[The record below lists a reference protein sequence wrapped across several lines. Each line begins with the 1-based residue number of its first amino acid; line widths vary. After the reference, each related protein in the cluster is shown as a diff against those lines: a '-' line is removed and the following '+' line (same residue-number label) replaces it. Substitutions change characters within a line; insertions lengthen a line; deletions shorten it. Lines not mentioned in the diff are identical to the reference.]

1 MQRQLPRQVAY
12 ASGINSV
19 SAEGRAPSHCKGK
32 HGLLY
37 VVNWSISKHGRG
49 RTLMTRGEVFVEEGI
64 LKNSSSYQHISS
76 ETHVSPTS
84 ERTPV
89 AQHQD
94 IPSAS
99 PTISAPE
106 SSRPSIPTREFSE
119 KDITQLN
126 TERNAGEHRRTNS
139 NPRASLSR
147 RQSSQSGEAS
157 EALDNEQGQR
167 LKWDE
172 ANLYLNEGQMGGKMK
187 IDEPKTPFV
196 HSQDLLDRDMEE
208 ETSTLNPED
217 LAVDELEMDKSRL
230 KSKKGGSA
238 AQNDIPDIDIGQ
250 PEMEMQPEPAPSLPR
265 RESDALDRKV
275 SLGGDP
281 MDLDGYHHG
290 EHEETLTGEELE
302 KHRKFEEM
310 RKKHY
315 EMKNIKDLLGHPE
328 ALDEDED
335 DEGKR

>member
-1 MQRQLPRQVAY
+1 MAQTAPAQHSPPEAPR
-12 ASGINSV
+12 
-19 SAEGRAPSHCKGK
+19 RPK
-32 HGLLY
+32 
-37 VVNWSISKHGRG
+37 
-49 RTLMTRGEVFVEEGI
+49 GI
-64 LKNSSSYQHISS
+64 LKNSSSYQHISP
-76 ETHVSPTS
+76 EAHVSPTS

-89 AQHQD
+89 AQHENLPST
-94 IPSAS
+94 IPSTS
-99 PTISAPE
+99 TTE
-106 SSRPSIPTREFSE
+106 NSRPSIPNRELSE

-126 TERNAGEHRRTNS
+126 TERNAGEHRRTSS
-139 NPRASLSR
+139 NPRVSLSR
-147 RQSSQSGEAS
+147 RQSSQSGDTS

-196 HSQDLLDRDMEE
+196 HSQDLLDREMEE

-217 LAVDELEMDKSRL
+217 LAVDELEIDKSRL
-230 KSKKGGSA
+230 KSKKGVSA
-238 AQNDIPDIDIGQ
+238 TQNDIPDIDIGQ
-250 PEMEMQPEPAPSLPR
+250 PEMEMQAQPAPSLLR
-265 RESDALDRKV
+265 RESDGLDRKV

-328 ALDEDED
+328 VLDEDED